1 MKPAALIFSI
11 LLVIFA
17 ASAAHSQPAIPD
29 NIREVIPEISGQE
42 VLIAFSSDN
51 SDHVTLE
58 VPGRY
63 AEVAATYKN
72 HFVDLGWKEELEMA
86 MEDTRMLSFS
96 RDGRTISIMVT
107 RSDDDS
113 SAVTLNLERR

>member
-1 MKPAALIFSI
+1 MKATTVILSL
-11 LLVIFA
+11 LLVIA
-17 ASAAHSQPAIPD
+17 AATAAHSQPAIPD
-29 NIREVIPEISGQE
+29 KIREVIPEISGQK

-72 HFVDLGWKEELEMA
+72 HFVDRGWKVEMEMA

-96 RDGRTISIMVT
+96 RDGRTISIMVA

-113 SAVTLNLERR
+113 AAVTLNLERR